1 MRRIDGKK
9 ILSLEKNIFTSKANT
24 LNVVNILF
32 QETIFLDILGV
43 NYDLSIA
50 MFSYQFSQ
58 KICISIYRYYT
69 FYRI

>member
-9 ILSLEKNIFTSKANT
+9 ILSLEKNIFTLKANT

>member
-1 MRRIDGKK
+1 MGK
-9 ILSLEKNIFTSKANT
+9 NFIFRKKYIHIKSKYYT